1 MKTNVFYS
9 SIILKRLIIFPLWLA
24 FFINLTN
31 CQNQEKKTEPQ
42 IKTETK
48 DTLNQQLT
56 NETKIDTTKGIF
68 LIYKFG
74 DSANVVND
82 KTWYM
87 VKNGTLNKEAIKD
100 ELSKTFE
107 NIFYYKI
114 LIDPKYAISIS
125 GHYIGDDFIAD
136 DSYLSMNLSFNFF
149 EDKLYQ
155 IKLFTGLR
163 IEDTLGMDDGMLS
176 YMRSNTE
183 KDIKAILDVYSKKY
197 SGWNRRE
204 NEFGLAEYSHRKGD
218 TKITIQDNYYGVSVL
233 YTDLIVEGKQKKQVK
248 NTLKKKMDE
257 KNKGI

>member
-1 MKTNVFYS
+1 MKTNVFYP
-9 SIILKRLIIFPLWLA
+9 SIIFKSLIVFPCCLA
-24 FFINLTN
+24 FIINLTN
-31 CQNQEKKTEPQ
+31 CQNQEKKTEPPL
-42 IKTETK
+42 KTETQ
-48 DTLNQQLT
+48 DTINQQLPI
-56 NETKIDTTKGIF
+56 ETKIDSTKGVF
-68 LIYKFG
+68 LIFKFG
-74 DSANVVND
+74 DSASVVSD
-82 KTWYM
+82 KTWYL
-87 VKNGTLNKEAIKD
+87 VKKEILNKKAIKD

-107 NIFYYKI
+107 NEFYYKI

-163 IEDTLGMDDGMLS
+163 IEDTLGMDESMLS

-204 NEFGLAEYSHRKGD
+204 NEFGLAEYSHRKGN

-233 YTDLIVEGKQKKQVK
+233 YTDLIAEGKQEKQDK